1 MKSSIHPQL
10 QMRNNSNRIA
20 TRPSFGTMS
29 RSSFSRFHAREI
41 TRLKAKKTSHHP
53 NSLTSLHFPL
63 HGYVHRGLIHPHAQ
77 SNMAVH
83 LTSSFLRILQAQF
96 MILCFGYFKEIA
108 NIAAYFI
115 LVENSKLTLIDVN
128 NTLWRRLA
136 IPGSRSSSSL
146 AMSSELDCDM
156 IVLYWFADPLLL
168 PKKCKEEWQIDS
180 DIFQLDEGKMSNHI
194 TSVLN
199 I

>member
-1 MKSSIHPQL
+1 M
-10 QMRNNSNRIA
+10 
-20 TRPSFGTMS
+20 GTCIEAWYTHTHNQTWQ
-29 RSSFSRFHAREI
+29 F
-41 TRLKAKKTSHHP
+41 TWQVL
-53 NSLTSLHFPL
+53 
-63 HGYVHRGLIHPHAQ
+63 
-77 SNMAVH
+77 
-83 LTSSFLRILQAQF
+83 FLRILQAQF
-96 MILCFGYFKEIA
+96 LILCFGYFKEIA
-108 NIAAYFI
+108 NTATHLI

-180 DIFQLDEGKMSNHI
+180 DIFQPDEGKMSNHI

-199 I
+199 ILSHWRTKAHKLDPLRSLSRRCDSFLPSINQELRTHHNLSPR